1 MTEEYL
7 QKIEVIR
14 ERLGVSYKEAKEA
27 LDQAGGDVVQ
37 AIVNLEEKGKE
48 ALEKNELGKK
58 LFARIKSIIQKG
70 NATKIKVKKD
80 DNVVLEIPATLG
92 ALGVLGMLMSAEF
105 AIIAGLG
112 SVAAMLN
119 EYTLE
124 IEKKD
129 GTIEEA
135 KIDDA

>member
-1 MTEEYL
+1 MEEYL

-48 ALEKNELGKK
+48 FLEKDELGKN
-58 LFARIKSIIQKG
+58 LVARIKTIIQKG
-70 NATKIKVKKD
+70 NATKIKVKKND
-80 DNVVLEIPATLG
+80 KVVLEIPATIG
-92 ALGVLGMLMSAEF
+92 ALGILGMFMSAEF

-119 EYTLE
+119 DYTME

-129 GTIEEA
+129 GTVEEIRY
-135 KIDDA
+135 K

>member
-124 IEKKD
+124 IEKKED
-129 GTIEEA
+129 R
-135 KIDDA
+135 KSVV